1 MAKTGEA
8 PMTDWNGL
16 KNQLANGTI
25 DRRQFM
31 QNAAALGIAASVAGS
46 VCSKAAKAQTPR
58 LGGRIRVGLAHGSTS
73 DSLDPAVAGQNGFMG
88 VLNYANHNHLGDIG
102 LSGTLEPELAE
113 SWEGSDGGAKWHF
126 KLRKDVEFHNGK
138 TMDANDVVASINYH
152 RGDDSK
158 SAGKPLLADITDIVV
173 DGPNSF
179 NVTLATGNVDFP
191 YTISE
196 QYFYILPSKE
206 GKINWTDRVASGPFV
221 LEEFEPGVRAF
232 LSKNPN
238 YFKEGRPYFDELEM
252 LTIADPTARVTA
264 LKTGGVDLIDRPDL
278 KTANLLARESS
289 IRLEETQ
296 GMLHYTLP
304 MLGNVAP
311 FDDNN
316 VRMALKHALDRDAL
330 VKTVLHGHGVVGND
344 HPISKIS
351 PHHASHLEQRQY
363 DVDKA
368 KYYLKQAGLDTLSVD
383 IHLADAAFSG
393 AVDAGV
399 LYREHAAKAGIDINV
414 VREPNDGYWS
424 NVWMQKPWCASYWL
438 GRVSTDAVL
447 QISYARDAEWNEI
460 QLNNDRFDMLLSSA
474 RAEFDEDKR
483 REMYFEIQ
491 EIIRDD
497 SGQIVPMFGNYVFAA
512 SSKLQ
517 HGEMRADRDL
527 DGQKFSERWWF
538 A

>member
-1 MAKTGEA
+1 MN
-8 PMTDWNGL
+8 DWNNL
-16 KNQLANGTI
+16 RNRFANKTI
-25 DRRQFM
+25 DRRRFM
-31 QNAAALGIAASVAGS
+31 QSASALGISASIANTVVTTS
-46 VCSKAAKAQTPR
+46 AKAQTPKS
-58 LGGRIRVGLAHGSTS
+58 GGRVRVGLAHGSTS

-102 LSGTLEPELAE
+102 TSGALEPELAE
-113 SWEGSDGGAKWHF
+113 SWEGSEGGAKWHF
-126 KLRKDVEFHNGK
+126 KLRKGVEFHNGK
-138 TMDANDVVASINYH
+138 SLDANDVVASINYH

-158 SAGKPLLADITDIVV
+158 SAGKPLLADITDISA
-173 DGPNSF
+173 DGPDSVNI
-179 NVTLATGNVDFP
+179 TLATGNVDFP

-196 QYFYILPSKE
+196 QYFYILPSSE
-206 GKINWTDRVASGPFV
+206 GKINWTDRVASGPFI

-252 LTIADPTARVTA
+252 LTIADSTARVTA

-278 KTANLLARESS
+278 KTANLLAREND

-304 MLGNVAP
+304 MLGDVAP

-316 VRMALKHALDRDAL
+316 VRMALKYALDRDAL

-344 HPISKIS
+344 HPISSIS

-363 DVDKA
+363 DPDKA
-368 KYYLKQAGLDTLSVD
+368 KFYLRQAGMESLAVD

-393 AVDAGV
+393 AIDAGV

-414 VREPNDGYWS
+414 IREPNDGYWS
-424 NVWMQKPWCASYWL
+424 NVWLAKPWCASYWL
-438 GRVSTDAVL
+438 GRVSTDALL
-447 QISYARDAEWNEI
+447 QITYAKDAKWNETR
-460 QLNNDRFDMLLSSA
+460 LNNDRFDTLLSSA
-474 RAEFDEDKR
+474 RAEFDEEKR

-497 SGQIVPMFGNYVFAA
+497 SGQVVPMFGNYVFA
-512 SSKLQ
+512 SSTKLQ
-517 HGEMRADRDL
+517 HGDMRGDRDL